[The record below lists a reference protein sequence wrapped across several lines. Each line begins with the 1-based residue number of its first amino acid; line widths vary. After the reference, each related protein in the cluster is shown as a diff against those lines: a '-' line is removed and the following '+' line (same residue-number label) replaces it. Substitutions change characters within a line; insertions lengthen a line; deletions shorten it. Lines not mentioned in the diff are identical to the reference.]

1 MLLKRTLIAAILAS
15 PATPLA
21 AQDLTFNTEITASC
35 VAHAPDLA
43 GQMACVG
50 ASANACME
58 DTPGGSSTV
67 AMSGCLDRE
76 LQYWDDK
83 LNEHYASALRRARDA
98 DEYVDGTP
106 SATALREM
114 QRAWIVFRDKAC
126 TYEASLW
133 QGGTGRGPAAI
144 NCLMHQTARQALSL
158 DVWEG

>member
-144 NCLMHQTARQALSL
+144 NCLMQQTARQALSL